1 MQTKNLKIGITINIG
16 DDGKIDFWSNG
27 LVQNII
33 MVAKLLK
40 QSKKKYKV
48 TLLNTNQ
55 LAGEPTMPFD
65 LKDYP
70 IKAYAE
76 NAKDMDL
83 IIYLGVV
90 VPDADVQALRDA
102 NPNFRSVCYLG
113 GNNYVMEMERI
124 MFQGGGEEFIP
135 LHNTACDEIWMVP
148 QQERQNKGYLSIVH
162 RTPAIAVPFVWDK
175 MFVER
180 EADLI
185 DASHSQGDPAYPAPS
200 YHQSKPGPK
209 RLSVFE
215 PNINVVKWSM
225 IPISIAESFY
235 RKSPENKEAIQF
247 MSVTNG
253 LKVGSTPAYA
263 SIVSKLDLHLDNKLF
278 IENRYAMP
286 FFLSQ
291 HTDIVVSHQ
300 WENPLNYAY
309 LDALYLGY
317 PLVHNAWMIKDAG
330 YYYKEFEVEDGVEQL
345 TKAIYKHNQKTY
357 DTRSEKVLRRY
368 SSDTPELIEQ
378 YDKLIENLFNNPG
391 RNFKTKYDPKTNT
404 LDL

>member
-1 MQTKNLKIGITINIG
+1 MQTKNLKIGITINVG
-16 DDGKIDFWSNG
+16 NDGKIDFWSNG

-48 TLLNTNQ
+48 TILNTNQ
-55 LAGEPTMPFD
+55 EAGTPDMPFD

-70 IKAYAE
+70 IKPYHE
-76 NAKDMDL
+76 HAKDMDL

-90 VPDADVQALRDA
+90 VLDEDVRALKEA

-124 MFQGGGEEFIP
+124 MFQGGGEEYVP
-135 LHNTACDEIWMVP
+135 LHNTECDEIWMVP
-148 QQERQNKGYLSIVH
+148 QQERQNKGYLSVVH

-180 EADLI
+180 EADMI
-185 DASHSQGDPAYPAPS
+185 DNSNRQGDPSFPAPS
-200 YHQSKPGPK
+200 FHIPSTGPK
-209 RLSVFE
+209 RLSIFE

-225 IPISIAESFY
+225 IPISITEAFY
-235 RKSPENKEAIQF
+235 RKNDQNKEMIQF
-247 MSVTNG
+247 LSVTNAT
-253 LKVGSTPAYA
+253 KVAATPAYS
-263 SIVSKLDLHLDNKLF
+263 SILGKMDLHLDGKLF
-278 IENRYAMP
+278 IETRYAMP
-286 FFLSQ
+286 YFLSQ

-330 YYYKEFEVEDGVEQL
+330 YYYKEFDVEDGVEQL
-345 TKAIYKHNQKTY
+345 TKAIYSHNQKAY
-357 DTRSEKVLRRY
+357 DRRSEKVLRRY

-378 YDKLIENLFNNPG
+378 YDKLIDNLFNNPG
-391 RNFKTKYDPKTNT
+391 RNFKTKYDPKTNS